1 MFLFFVYQATQL
13 TISLVPV
20 VVTLQTIH
28 WHKPTTHCQEQ
39 IMNPTL
45 YCILHML
52 LIPNSSLNKLEQQT
66 KRDMELS
73 YSQRLSPKY
82 IIKRKYKLTTYKVST
97 LNVLLTGNLNYVTIV
112 YLDLL
117 WTYCLLYSI
126 SRFFG
131 FLYSIYSQDS
141 AWKMISDWPGC
152 KWKVFSDWLMATDVR
167 TNLYKCTYVY
177 NL

>member
-82 IIKRKYKLTTYKVST
+82 IIKRKYKLKTYKVST
-97 LNVLLTGNLNYVTIV
+97 LNVLLTGNTNYVTTV
-112 YLDLL
+112 DLNLL

-126 SRFFG
+126 NRVLGSCTA
-131 FLYSIYSQDS
+131 SIPKTQHGRGY
-141 AWKMISDWPGC
+141 SDWPGC